1 MDFNCENTFVEFVPN
16 MITAK
21 FSIKITRDNFF
32 EKTETFVIR
41 IAETI
46 SSRKLNATICDP
58 NTAIVHIADEG
69 MNKEIN

>member
-1 MDFNCENTFVEFVPN
+1 MDFNCENIFVEFVPN
-16 MITAK
+16 MITAN
-21 FSIKITRDNFF
+21 FLIKITRDNFF

-58 NTAIVHIADEG
+58 NTAIVQIVD
-69 MNKEIN
+69 K